1 MIHYEMRGN
10 GPLLLIS
17 ESGEGD
23 AGRSIDM
30 ATVLAETHTV
40 VTYDRRGLS
49 RSVSSGGVG
58 IAEHAE
64 DVRELLDHLGRG
76 PAVMVGCSMGAVI
89 GLHVA
94 ASHPGLVSTLVA
106 HEPVAPW
113 LLDSGDAHREQLGS
127 LRELYR
133 EAGLAGAIRPIAASL
148 GIVPGGDDAETGL
161 TPQPMTPQREA
172 NFAYFIEHDFTAV
185 QQDELDVS
193 LLKASGTRIVP
204 AVGRTTPKDVYVY
217 RETLALAEVLGA
229 PVVEF
234 PGGHNGNLT
243 HPRAFAAQILA
254 TLTA

>member
-1 MIHYEMRGN
+1 MIHYEVRGE
-10 GPLLLIS
+10 GPLMLIS

-23 AGRSIDM
+23 AGRSVDM
-30 ATVLAETHTV
+30 VTVLAETHTV

-49 RSVSSGGVG
+49 RSLSPGGVS

-64 DVRELLDHLGRG
+64 DVRDLLDHLGRG

-94 ASHPGLVSTLVA
+94 ATYPGLVSTLVA

-113 LLDSGDAHREQLGS
+113 LLASGDAHREQLGS

-133 EAGLAGAIRPIAASL
+133 ASGLAESIKPIAASL
-148 GIVPGGDDAETGL
+148 GIVPGGDDAEPDL
-161 TPQPMTPQREA
+161 TPQPMTPQRVA
-172 NFAYFIEHDFTAV
+172 NFDYFIEHDFTAV
-185 QQDELDVS
+185 QQDKLDLS
-193 LLKASGTRIVP
+193 LLKATGTRIIP
-204 AVGRTTPKDVYVY
+204 AAGRTTPRDVYVY
-217 RETLALAEVLGA
+217 QETLALADVLGT

-243 HPRAFAAQILA
+243 HPRAFAAQVIA
-254 TLTA
+254 SMAG